1 MRGEM
6 APFFFKFADS
16 FFFSFFFFIDKTPF
30 FFKFRGHANFSS
42 NDPFL
47 QENGNADAYNFGT
60 GVWVPGVKT

>member
-1 MRGEM
+1 M
-6 APFFFKFADS
+6 APFYLNS
-16 FFFSFFFFIDKTPF
+16 QIFFSFLNKTP

-47 QENGNADAYNFGT
+47 RGNGNADAYNFGT